1 MALKKKLPIGN
12 DEFRE
17 VRELDYYYVD
27 KSLMIQEFIEMGDK
41 VALIARPRRFGKTLN
56 LTMVREF
63 FDITADSRPLF
74 EGLPSWIRPA
84 PRE

>member
-41 VALIARPRRFGKTLN
+41 VALIARPRP
-56 LTMVREF
+56 VRKN
-63 FDITADSRPLF
+63 P
-74 EGLPSWIRPA
+74 
-84 PRE
+84 

>member
-41 VALIARPRRFGKTLN
+41 VALIARPRRFYNRN
-56 LTMVREF
+56 LKN
-63 FDITADSRPLF
+63 AQK
-74 EGLPSWIRPA
+74 
-84 PRE
+84 